1 MTMTITTGN
10 AAAQVRPRSA
20 RRDTITLAGRGFRL
34 ASRNADALYTGLVLP
49 VILMLL
55 FVEILGGA
63 VHTGTDYAAYA
74 DYAVPGVLLLSA
86 GFVSAQTAVTVCQD
100 MTGGMIDRLKSMDV
114 SGAAVLTGHVVTGM
128 LRNLASLVVALAVGF
143 ALGFRP
149 HASPLDWAA
158 AAGILLLFISAFS
171 WLAAAIGLVAKSP
184 EGAGNVVFAMIFLPY
199 PSSAFVP
206 IATMP
211 AWIRGFARHQPVTPV
226 IDTFRGLLLHIPT
239 GNAPL
244 VATIWCTSLLTTSI
258 TLTAALFR
266 RRTA

>member
-1 MTMTITTGN
+1 MTMTTTTTDSKT
-10 AAAQVRPRSA
+10 AAQVRPRSA
-20 RRDTITLAGRGFRL
+20 RRDTIILAGRGFRL

-49 VILMLL
+49 VILMVL

-63 VHTGTDYAAYA
+63 VRTGIAYA
-74 DYAVPGVLLLSA
+74 DYVVPGVLLLSA

-128 LRNLASLVVALAVGF
+128 LRNLASLVIALAVGL
-143 ALGFRP
+143 ALGLRP

-171 WLAAAIGLVAKSP
+171 WLAAAIGLIAKSP

-226 IDTFRGLLLHIPT
+226 IDAFRGLLLHIPT

-244 VATIWCTSLLTTSI
+244 VAVIWCTGLLTASI
-258 TLTAALFR
+258 ALAAVLFR
-266 RRTA
+266 RHTA